1 MNVLSIDIGGTHIK
15 LLASGERRKRQFD
28 SGPTLTPAE
37 MVDAV
42 KRLSA
47 DWQYEAISIGYP
59 GLVIHGRIALEPH
72 NLGSGWVGFDFS
84 GAFACPVKIINDAAM
99 QALGSYAG
107 KRMLFLGLG
116 TGLGST
122 MIIDGLIEPME
133 LGHLPY
139 REGRTYEEYLGAAG
153 LERLGKDKWR
163 EHVWVVVSLLR
174 KALKP
179 DYVVIGGG
187 NARLLEE
194 LPEGISLGKNEN
206 AFSGGFR
213 LWQDGNLSA

>member
-1 MNVLSIDIGGTHIK
+1 MNVLSIDIGGTHVK